1 MKRGILFIA
10 LCCLMPAL
18 VWSANENLKYV
29 DASGLT
35 LVGKA
40 MPTPANVYHRVD
52 VEKYG
57 NMPKRVKTLFT
68 YPAGLAVSFKT
79 NSSTVVARW
88 TTAGKRV
95 MGNMTPIAQRG
106 LDLYMYD
113 DEGWMPV
120 GEGVPTA
127 GKTQHESRLVKA
139 LKPGEHRFLLY
150 LPLFDEI
157 TSLEIGV
164 DSASVITADSS
175 PFRHR
180 VLMYGSSILHGAC
193 ASRAGLAYPARMARN
208 TGINFVN
215 FGLSG
220 SGKMEP
226 AVADMLKDVEADAF
240 VLDCMPNPSPE
251 EITERTH
258 YLVKTI
264 SEHHPGVPII
274 MIETFMREDGYSDQQ
289 MHERCVRQ
297 SEAFIAQYEQLKK
310 EGVKDLYLI
319 RDNHAIGTDHEGTI
333 DGTHPNDLGFDRLV
347 QQYQPQIMKI
357 LKRYGIR

>member
-1 MKRGILFIA
+1 
-10 LCCLMPAL
+10 MPAL
-18 VWSANENLKYV
+18 VWSADENLKYV
-29 DASGLT
+29 DAQTLT

-57 NMPKRVKTLFT
+57 NMPKRVKNLFT

-79 NSSTVVARW
+79 NSSTIFARW
-88 TTAGKRV
+88 TTRGKGV

-106 LDLYMYD
+106 LDLYIYS
-113 DEGWMPV
+113 DEGWIPTGV
-120 GEGVPTA
+120 GTPAA

-164 DSASVITADSS
+164 DSAAVIEAEPS
-175 PFRHR
+175 PFRHT

-193 ASRAGLAYPARMARN
+193 SSRAGGAYPSRMARN
-208 TGINFVN
+208 TGINFIN

-220 SGKMEP
+220 CGKMEVS
-226 AVADMLKDVEADAF
+226 VADMIKDVDADAF

-251 EITERTH
+251 EITERTQ

-274 MIETFMREDGYSDQQ
+274 MIETYMREDGYSDQQ
-289 MHERCVRQ
+289 RYEYCMRQ
-297 SEAFIAQYEQLKK
+297 SEAFIEQYELLKK
-310 EGVKDLYLI
+310 QGVKDLYLI
-319 RDNHAIGTDHEGTI
+319 RDNHAIGTDHEGAS

-347 QQYQPQIMKI
+347 KQYQPQIMKI

>member
-10 LCCLMPAL
+10 LCCLMPLL
-18 VWSANENLKYV
+18 VWPANKNLKYV
-29 DASGLT
+29 EASSLT

-52 VEKYG
+52 VEKYSD
-57 NMPKRVKTLFT
+57 MPKHVKNLFT
-68 YPAGLAVSFKT
+68 YSAGLAVSFKT
-79 NSSTVVARW
+79 NSPTVVARW
-88 TTAGKRV
+88 TTEGKRV

-106 LDLYMYD
+106 LDLYMYSD
-113 DEGWMPV
+113 DGWMPV
-120 GEGVPTA
+120 GVGTPTA
-127 GKTQHESRLVKA
+127 GKTEHECCLVKN
-139 LKPGEHRFLLY
+139 LKSGEHRFLLY

-164 DSASVITADSS
+164 DSAAVITAEPS
-175 PFRHR
+175 PFRHTI
-180 VLMYGSSILHGAC
+180 LIYGSSILHGAS

-208 TGINFVN
+208 TGFNFVN

-226 AVADMLKDVEADAF
+226 AVANMLKDVRADAF
-240 VLDCMPNPSPE
+240 VLDCMPNPLPE
-251 EITERTH
+251 EITERTQ

-264 SEHHPGVPII
+264 REHHPGVPII
-274 MIETFMREDGYSDQQ
+274 LVETFMREDGYSDQQ
-289 MHERCVRQ
+289 MHERCIRQ
-297 SEAFIAQYEQLKK
+297 SEAFIEQYELLKK
-310 EGVKDLYLI
+310 EGVKDIYLI
-319 RDNHAIGTDHEGTI
+319 RDNHAIGTDHEGSI

-347 QQYQPQIMKI
+347 RQYQPQIMKI

>member
-68 YPAGLAVSFKT
+68 YPAGLSICFKT
-79 NSSTVVARW
+79 NSSKVVARW
-88 TTAGKRV
+88 TTRSKGV
-95 MGNMTPIAQRG
+95 MGNMTPIAHRG
-106 LDLYMYD
+106 LDLYMYS
-113 DEGWMPV
+113 DEGWISAGV
-120 GEGVPTA
+120 GTPAA
-127 GKTQHESRLVKA
+127 GKTQHESRLVA
-139 LKPGEHRFLLY
+139 NLKPGEHRFLLY
-150 LPLFDEI
+150 LPLFDEL

-180 VLMYGSSILHGAC
+180 VLIYGSSILHGAC

-208 TGINFVN
+208 TGINFIN

-220 SGKMEP
+220 SGKME
-226 AVADMLKDVEADAF
+226 ATVADMIKDVEADAF

-251 EITERTH
+251 EITERTQ

-264 SEHHPGVPII
+264 RKHHPGVPVI
-274 MIETFMREDGYSDQQ
+274 MIETYMREGGYSDQQ
-289 MHERCVRQ
+289 VYDRCTRQ
-297 SEAFIAQYEQLKK
+297 GKAFVEQYELLKK
-310 EGVKDLYLI
+310 QGVEDLYLI
-319 RDNHAIGTDHEGTI
+319 RDNRAIGTDHEGSS
-333 DGTHPNDLGFDRLV
+333 DGIHPNDLGFDRLV
-347 QQYQPQIMKI
+347 EQYQPQIMKI